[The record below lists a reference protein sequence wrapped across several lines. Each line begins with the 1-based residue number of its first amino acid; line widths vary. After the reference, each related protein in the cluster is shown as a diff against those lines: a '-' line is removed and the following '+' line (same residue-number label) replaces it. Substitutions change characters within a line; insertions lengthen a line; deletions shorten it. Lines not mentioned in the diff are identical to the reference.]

1 MGSPQVVDHHREAL
15 AERGVLHL
23 PGLVPPEAARSLHA
37 AIAGALDDVPE
48 SDYGLLLNDTW
59 RRVPELASWLR
70 GGPLGAVLTAL
81 HGGPL
86 LLFQDNLVW
95 KRPGTGR
102 AIEWH
107 QDYSYW
113 PLDCPEGLTAWLA
126 LDDADEDSGALVY
139 APGTHQLGECE
150 PADFISGSGQPTSG
164 ALPPLELAA
173 MLPQQL
179 ALLDLGTDVAAA
191 AEAGTAVVVAMEV
204 DPRIS
209 TAVHQHALIVAGRPA
224 LADALGPPWD
234 ASRVQG
240 SLPNFTANRLSAT
253 LGLEVRTGVTIYG
266 AISAREVTF
275 PAEANVHYD
284 TTLRS
289 TFTPGVERAFLLTD
303 WRELTN
309 PAERVTLP

>member
-1 MGSPQVVDHHREAL
+1 MGSPQVLDHHREAL

-23 PGLVPPEAARSLHA
+23 PGLVPPEAARTLQA

-59 RRVPELASWLR
+59 RRIPELASWLR

-139 APGTHQLGECE
+139 APGTHRLGECE

-164 ALPPLELAA
+164 ALPPLDLAA
-173 MLPQQL
+173 ADRLATALPVRAGDL
-179 ALLDLGTDVAAA
+179 LVHHPLVLHRSGPNRTTRERMGLSLTAIGLGVRWDTAHAPHPFALSLRPRDGDRVSD
-191 AEAGTAVVVAMEV
+191 
-204 DPRIS
+204 DPHFLR
-209 TAVHQHALIVAGRPA
+209 L
-224 LADALGPPWD
+224 
-234 ASRVQG
+234 RV
-240 SLPNFTANRLSAT
+240 S
-253 LGLEVRTGVTIYG
+253 
-266 AISAREVTF
+266 
-275 PAEANVHYD
+275 
-284 TTLRS
+284 
-289 TFTPGVERAFLLTD
+289 
-303 WRELTN
+303 
-309 PAERVTLP
+309 